1 MSHEKKDEQYMGH
14 LSKLEK
20 DEKPVLTDSMACRFL
35 YQCTEPPERER
46 LCLDLQKKIVKRVTS
61 DTVVYCSI
69 FRLFV
74 VNIVL
79 L

>member
-1 MSHEKKDEQYMGH
+1 MSHEKKDEQQYMGH

-46 LCLDLQKKIVKRVTS
+46 PGLVRVWLRSVKFLKMHLYMFEV
-61 DTVVYCSI
+61 
-69 FRLFV
+69 L
-74 VNIVL
+74 NID
-79 L
+79 